1 MFDKELVQSILIQID
16 EAIEKIKSR
25 ARNLDSADYFTASP
39 E

>member
-25 ARNLDSADYFTASP
+25 TRNLDSADYFTASP